1 MKGRG
6 GPVLAVFA
14 AVLVVVGGIVIVS
27 VATQDGQTGVV
38 AIATRS
44 TTSSVRQTS
53 SPRARTTPKPLPATL
68 TGCHPDHGP
77 DQLADVSADRVNRAW
92 TRIENWLATHAPATR
107 LEPPADRP
115 GIVAA
120 QKKVGVAFPA
130 ELVASL
136 LRHDGAGRSA
146 GVAFT
151 FPPYY
156 QVISVDQIAYEARM
170 MCDVL
175 TGLDEPGSV
184 SSWWHG
190 QYVPFAVDNS
200 GDSLF
205 LDQRPGKGGRLG
217 EHDNEGDVNF
227 DRWPTNLTGL
237 LELTADAL
245 ETGRTVLGFVRAHVN
260 PDGVLEWEIIR

>member
-6 GPVLAVFA
+6 GPILAVFA

-27 VATQDGQTGVV
+27 VANQDSQTG
-38 AIATRS
+38 AIAVVTAPTTVRR
-44 TTSSVRQTS
+44 TSSA
-53 SPRARTTPKPLPATL
+53 RARTSSKPLPVAF
-68 TGCHPDHGP
+68 TGCHPGSGP
-77 DQLADVSADRVNRAW
+77 DQLATAPADRVNRAW
-92 TRIENWLATHAPATR
+92 ARIENWLAAHAPATH
-107 LEPPADRP
+107 LAPAADQP
-115 GIVAA
+115 AIVAA

-136 LRHDGAGRSA
+136 LRHDGAGQSS

-156 QVISVDQIAYEARM
+156 QVSSVDQIAYEAKM

-184 SSWWHG
+184 GSWWHG

-205 LDQRPGKGGRLG
+205 LDQRPGRAGRLG

-245 ETGRTVLGFVRAHVN
+245 ETGKTVLGHVRARVN
-260 PDGVLEWEIIR
+260 ADKVLDWEIIR